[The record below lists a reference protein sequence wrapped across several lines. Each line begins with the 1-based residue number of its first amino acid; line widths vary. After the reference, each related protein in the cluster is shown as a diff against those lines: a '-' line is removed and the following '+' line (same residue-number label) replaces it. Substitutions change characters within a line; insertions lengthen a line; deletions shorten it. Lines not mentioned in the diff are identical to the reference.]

1 MIVLDTNIV
10 SEFMGSPPAPA
21 VRAWLNGQDTTTL
34 HVTAVTVAEIRLG
47 LRLMAAGKRR
57 RLLGEQF
64 ERFLAQSFPSR
75 VLPFDEGAADAY
87 AEIRARR
94 SRSGRP
100 VTLFDAQI
108 AAIARSVGMAVATRN
123 VKDFEECGV
132 VLINPF
138 DFRMES

>member
-34 HVTAVTVAEIRLG
+34 HITAVTVAEIKLG
-47 LRLMAAGKRR
+47 LRTMPAGKRR
-57 RLLGEQF
+57 RLLDVQF
-64 ERFLAQSFPSR
+64 ERFHAQAFPSR

-94 SRSGRP
+94 SRAGRP
-100 VTLFDAQI
+100 GTLVDAQI

-138 DFRMES
+138 DFRVAS